1 MYSCVKSYGISGID
15 AYAVTVETTLTRAMP
30 AFDIVGLPD
39 AAVKES
45 RSRVQSALTHAGYQL
60 PVSKITVNLAVAI
73 AILAMTVTFVVTMI
87 LSTQIFN
94 STVSSVRQKQVMYNN
109 IAEID
114 KAVRAN
120 YYGEINDTTLYDM
133 MGAGYMAGIGDANA
147 VYYTA
152 AQYTEY
158 KGIHSGQVVG
168 VGVDVV
174 KDATTGNAR
183 VVRVYAGIPT
193 ILKDA

>member
-1 MYSCVKSYGISGID
+1 MNK
-15 AYAVTVETTLTRAMP
+15 
-30 AFDIVGLPD
+30 
-39 AAVKES
+39 
-45 RSRVQSALTHAGYQL
+45 
-60 PVSKITVNLAVAI
+60 KITVNLAVAI

-133 MGAGYMAGIGDANA
+133 MGAGLAMR
-147 VYYTA
+147 TPC
-152 AQYTEY
+152 TTRP
-158 KGIHSGQVVG
+158 HSTPSTR
-168 VGVDVV
+168 
-174 KDATTGNAR
+174 AFIPAR
-183 VVRVYAGIPT
+183 WWAW
-193 ILKDA
+193 AWMW

>member
-1 MYSCVKSYGISGID
+1 MNK
-15 AYAVTVETTLTRAMP
+15 
-30 AFDIVGLPD
+30 
-39 AAVKES
+39 
-45 RSRVQSALTHAGYQL
+45 
-60 PVSKITVNLAVAI
+60 KITVNLAVAI

-147 VYYTA
+147 VFYTA

-158 KGIHSGQVVG
+158 KAFSP
-168 VGVDVV
+168 
-174 KDATTGNAR
+174 AR
-183 VVRVYAGIPT
+183 WWAW
-193 ILKDA
+193 AWMW

>member
-1 MYSCVKSYGISGID
+1 MNK
-15 AYAVTVETTLTRAMP
+15 
-30 AFDIVGLPD
+30 
-39 AAVKES
+39 
-45 RSRVQSALTHAGYQL
+45 
-60 PVSKITVNLAVAI
+60 KITVNLAVAI

-120 YYGEINDTTLYDM
+120 YYGEINDITLYDM

-147 VYYTA
+147 V
-152 AQYTEY
+152 
-158 KGIHSGQVVG
+158 
-168 VGVDVV
+168 
-174 KDATTGNAR
+174 
-183 VVRVYAGIPT
+183 
-193 ILKDA
+193 

>member
-1 MYSCVKSYGISGID
+1 MNK
-15 AYAVTVETTLTRAMP
+15 
-30 AFDIVGLPD
+30 
-39 AAVKES
+39 
-45 RSRVQSALTHAGYQL
+45 
-60 PVSKITVNLAVAI
+60 KITVNLAVAI

-147 VYYTA
+147 LYYTA

-158 KGIHSGQVVG
+158 KGIQSGKVG
-168 VGVDVV
+168 GR
-174 KDATTGNAR
+174 GRGRGEGLRYGQRAR
-183 VVRVYAGIPT
+183 GARLHRQPRPAGRV
-193 ILKDA
+193 

>member
-1 MYSCVKSYGISGID
+1 
-15 AYAVTVETTLTRAMP
+15 
-30 AFDIVGLPD
+30 
-39 AAVKES
+39 
-45 RSRVQSALTHAGYQL
+45 
-60 PVSKITVNLAVAI
+60 
-73 AILAMTVTFVVTMI
+73 MTVTFVVTMI

-158 KGIHSGQVVG
+158 KGIQSGQVVG

-174 KDATTGNAR
+174 KDTTTGNAR
-183 VVRVYAGIPT
+183 VVRVYTDSPAQQAGFEKNWMIT
-193 ILKDA
+193 RIGETDVRIINSAKFI

>member
-1 MYSCVKSYGISGID
+1 MNK
-15 AYAVTVETTLTRAMP
+15 
-30 AFDIVGLPD
+30 
-39 AAVKES
+39 
-45 RSRVQSALTHAGYQL
+45 
-60 PVSKITVNLAVAI
+60 KITVNLAVAI

-133 MGAGYMAGIGDANA
+133 MGAGYMAGIGRCERPVLYSRA
-147 VYYTA
+147 VHRVQGHPVRQGGGRGRGRGEGLRY
-152 AQYTEY
+152 
-158 KGIHSGQVVG
+158 GQR
-168 VGVDVV
+168 
-174 KDATTGNAR
+174 AR
-183 VVRVYAGIPT
+183 GARLHRQPRPAGRV
-193 ILKDA
+193 

>member
-1 MYSCVKSYGISGID
+1 MNK
-15 AYAVTVETTLTRAMP
+15 
-30 AFDIVGLPD
+30 
-39 AAVKES
+39 
-45 RSRVQSALTHAGYQL
+45 
-60 PVSKITVNLAVAI
+60 KITVNLAVAI

-114 KAVRAN
+114 KAVRAK

-147 VYYTA
+147 LYYTA

-158 KGIHSGQVVG
+158 KGIQSGKVVG

-174 KDATTGNAR
+174 GTSSAKRSYTCWGVMVTLSRNVSSR
-183 VVRVYAGIPT
+183 
-193 ILKDA
+193 

>member
-1 MYSCVKSYGISGID
+1 MNK
-15 AYAVTVETTLTRAMP
+15 
-30 AFDIVGLPD
+30 
-39 AAVKES
+39 
-45 RSRVQSALTHAGYQL
+45 
-60 PVSKITVNLAVAI
+60 KITVNLAVAI

-133 MGAGYMAGIGDANA
+133 MGAGYMASAMRTPCTIQLRSTPSTRA
-147 VYYTA
+147 
-152 AQYTEY
+152 
-158 KGIHSGQVVG
+158 SSP
-168 VGVDVV
+168 
-174 KDATTGNAR
+174 AR
-183 VVRVYAGIPT
+183 WWAWAWT
-193 ILKDA
+193 W

>member
-1 MYSCVKSYGISGID
+1 MNK
-15 AYAVTVETTLTRAMP
+15 
-30 AFDIVGLPD
+30 
-39 AAVKES
+39 
-45 RSRVQSALTHAGYQL
+45 
-60 PVSKITVNLAVAI
+60 KITVNLAVAI

-147 VYYTA
+147 VYYIGRTV
-152 AQYTEY
+152 
-158 KGIHSGQVVG
+158 HG
-168 VGVDVV
+168 VTR
-174 KDATTGNAR
+174 AIIPAR
-183 VVRVYAGIPT
+183 WWGCGRGCGERHHHGERARGARLYRQPRPAGRV
-193 ILKDA
+193 